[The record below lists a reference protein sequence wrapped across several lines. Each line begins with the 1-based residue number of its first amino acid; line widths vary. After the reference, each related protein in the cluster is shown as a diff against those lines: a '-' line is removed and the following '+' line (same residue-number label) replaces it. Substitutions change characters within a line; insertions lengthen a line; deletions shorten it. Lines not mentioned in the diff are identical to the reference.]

1 MRTNYPTSHGSPK
14 HLHCIYWYC
23 PTILGIPPHCIHLI
37 VNVLYWTPPLTLPFI
52 TTERK
57 RMRKTLC
64 LVVNI
69 ALILEKVDIIVIDIL
84 EAPLIDGVI
93 HSIPL
98 HVLIML
104 FNVRICPSSVH
115 TFPSHVLTIPTH
127 VVIISS

>member
-1 MRTNYPTSHGSPK
+1 
-14 HLHCIYWYC
+14 
-23 PTILGIPPHCIHLI
+23 
-37 VNVLYWTPPLTLPFI
+37 
-52 TTERK
+52 
-57 RMRKTLC
+57 MRKTLC